1 MMVRALALALLGA
14 TLAGCGSS
22 TPRREELPQPQP
34 QASQPAV
41 PASPTERARVHT
53 QLGASYYRIGQFD
66 VALDELKEALD
77 ADPKYVPAHNSLGL
91 VYMGLRQDD
100 KAKASFERALRI
112 DRNDSDA
119 NNNYG
124 LFLCDRKFEKESV
137 RYFLAAIG
145 NALYKSPWEAYV
157 NAGIC
162 TRRGGDEKTA
172 EQYFQKALQL
182 QPNDA
187 RALINLAQL
196 YYQQS
201 DLEKSSGALSRYM
214 QIVQAPDASALWL
227 GVRMERLLGDRNA
240 MASYSSQLRSRL
252 QVEMPRALWIKHKAD
267 EISASFERGVEC
279 GLRRQTAYFDFSGHG
294 WPLPHS
300 MTTVRHAISRAR
312 PATLFRTRPR
322 SSAPTI
328 AGTI

>member
-240 MASYSSQLRSRL
+240 MASYSSQLRSRFPSAP
-252 QVEMPRALWIKHKAD
+252 ETRALN
-267 EISASFERGVEC
+267 EGRFE
-279 GLRRQTAYFDFSGHG
+279 
-294 WPLPHS
+294 
-300 MTTVRHAISRAR
+300 
-312 PATLFRTRPR
+312 
-322 SSAPTI
+322 
-328 AGTI
+328 